1 MADRFVKSIGGYLP
15 LLRLSRASAV
25 SALKWSGLSGLRDG
39 RRAVA
44 GWDEDALTMAVEA
57 GRIALSD
64 SAPPSGVI
72 FASTSAHFFERPQAP
87 LMAAALGL
95 SEDLRSNDCA
105 GSRRCGVS
113 ALLQAL
119 DGRGDWLVAVG
130 EKRPTKAGSATQLAY
145 GDGAAACLV
154 SDEGSARLLAA
165 RGFTRDFVDVYA
177 SREHPTPYVAEER
190 FVRDVAITE
199 IVAPVVSRLLREAGV
214 DAASIGYV
222 AFNEPASGIYKTL
235 AGQVGLKA
243 ANLGSELAAAA
254 GDLGAAHSLFAFAM
268 ALERAKVGEKILLIG
283 FGSGC
288 DAALFE
294 KCADTPGAASANVAL
309 RRGRHFTDYIRF
321 ASLSSTIDL
330 DWGVRSEF
338 EQKTA
343 ATVLGRYGGDMMGF
357 IAGRDSRGNV
367 QFPKSPI
374 PVSPE
379 ASGPESLDDVRLADG
394 AARIVSITADRLN
407 YTPDPPFLFG
417 LTQFENGARVMMEFT
432 EADAGDLAVGDAVT
446 MRFRI
451 KSIDRR
457 RGFRT
462 YFWKAAPIER
472 PQLES

>member
-1 MADRFVKSIGGYLP
+1 
-15 LLRLSRASAV
+15 
-25 SALKWSGLSGLRDG
+25 
-39 RRAVA
+39 
-44 GWDEDALTMAVEA
+44 
-57 GRIALSD
+57 
-64 SAPPSGVI
+64 
-72 FASTSAHFFERPQAP
+72 
-87 LMAAALGL
+87 
-95 SEDLRSNDCA
+95 
-105 GSRRCGVS
+105 
-113 ALLQAL
+113 
-119 DGRGDWLVAVG
+119 LVG
-130 EKRPTKAGSATQLAY
+130 
-145 GDGAAACLV
+145 
-154 SDEGSARLLAA
+154 DEGSARLLAA
-165 RGFTRDFVDVYA
+165 RGSTQDFVDIYA

-190 FVRDVAITE
+190 FVRDVAITS
-199 IVAPVVSRLLREAGV
+199 IVAPVVSKLLLDAGA

-222 AFNEPASGIYKTL
+222 AFNEPAMGVYKTL
-235 AGQVGLKA
+235 AAEVGLTA
-243 ANLGSELAAAA
+243 PNLGSELALSA

-283 FGSGC
+283 FGGGC

-294 KCADTPGAASANVAL
+294 KCAETPGAASAALAL
-309 RRGRHFTDYIRF
+309 RKGREITDYVRF
-321 ASLSSTIDL
+321 ASLSGAIEL

-343 ATVLGRYGGDMMGF
+343 ATVLGRYGADMMGF

-374 PVSPE
+374 PVSP
-379 ASGPESLDDVRLADG
+379 AANGPEPLEDVRLADCV
-394 AARIVSITADRLN
+394 ARIVSITADRLN

-432 EADAGDLAVGDAVT
+432 DADAGDLAVGDAVT

-472 PQLES
+472 SQLEV